1 MSKQASIAI
10 IVPYFGS
17 FPNYFDLWLKTAEFQ
32 KGLVDFLLFTDCQ
45 VEQEIIPSNVRV
57 IDMDYNEVEKRV
69 NSLLPF
75 KVKMYSPYKITD
87 YKPLYGKIFSDYLK
101 EYDFWGFCDVDLIW
115 GNLAHFITHDVLKN
129 YDRIYSRGH
138 LELFRNLPKITNAV
152 IDDYSKYH
160 TLENTMG
167 VSIKD
172 IFSHSYAAHFDE
184 GPHLQAIMS
193 QPRINA
199 RNYIHYDM
207 ADIKSTKKQFICI
220 NPIDNSEEAFAYF
233 KWENGVLSGYRL
245 DGTFKEFAYAHLQK
259 RKMSEQTV
267 KDEGAF
273 LIIPNK
279 FIKVPSVIDSTSTKV
294 WSEEDKDY
302 EKSKLNYFKWLR
314 FKHIFNGGGI
324 LRLKEKIHQY
334 RAK

>member
-1 MSKQASIAI
+1 M
-10 IVPYFGS
+10 PYFGS

-87 YKPLYGKIFSDYLK
+87 YKPLYGKFFSDYLK

-279 FIKVPSVIDSTSTKV
+279 FIKVSSVIDSTSTKV

-302 EKSKLNYFKWLR
+302 EKSKLNYFKWLC

-324 LRLKEKIHQY
+324 LRLKEKIIHQY

>member
-1 MSKQASIAI
+1 
-10 IVPYFGS
+10 
-17 FPNYFDLWLKTAEFQ
+17 
-32 KGLVDFLLFTDCQ
+32 
-45 VEQEIIPSNVRV
+45 
-57 IDMDYNEVEKRV
+57 
-69 NSLLPF
+69 
-75 KVKMYSPYKITD
+75 
-87 YKPLYGKIFSDYLK
+87 LK

-193 QPRINA
+193 QPRTNA

-259 RKMSEQTV
+259 RKMSE
-267 KDEGAF
+267 
-273 LIIPNK
+273 
-279 FIKVPSVIDSTSTKV
+279 
-294 WSEEDKDY
+294 
-302 EKSKLNYFKWLR
+302 
-314 FKHIFNGGGI
+314 
-324 LRLKEKIHQY
+324 
-334 RAK
+334 

>member
-1 MSKQASIAI
+1 
-10 IVPYFGS
+10 
-17 FPNYFDLWLKTAEFQ
+17 
-32 KGLVDFLLFTDCQ
+32 
-45 VEQEIIPSNVRV
+45 
-57 IDMDYNEVEKRV
+57 
-69 NSLLPF
+69 
-75 KVKMYSPYKITD
+75 
-87 YKPLYGKIFSDYLK
+87 
-101 EYDFWGFCDVDLIW
+101 
-115 GNLAHFITHDVLKN
+115 
-129 YDRIYSRGH
+129 
-138 LELFRNLPKITNAV
+138 
-152 IDDYSKYH
+152 
-160 TLENTMG
+160 
-167 VSIKD
+167 
-172 IFSHSYAAHFDE
+172 
-184 GPHLQAIMS
+184 MS

-245 DGTFKEFAYAHLQK
+245 DSTFKEFAYAHLQK

-279 FIKVPSVIDSTSTKV
+279 FIKVPFVIDSTSTKV